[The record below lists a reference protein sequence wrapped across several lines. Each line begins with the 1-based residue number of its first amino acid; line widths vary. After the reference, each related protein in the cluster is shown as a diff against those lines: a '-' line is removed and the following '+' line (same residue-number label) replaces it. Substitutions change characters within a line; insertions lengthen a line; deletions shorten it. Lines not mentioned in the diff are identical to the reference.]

1 VNGGSASVAKKSS
14 LVSTVTG
21 VVAVMG
27 SLSLALPRLR
37 GVVAWPDWEKESY
50 PDAKD
55 LLMIPLFAVVFPTVR
70 YCFDFILEVRCF
82 VPSIHHS
89 NL

>member
-1 VNGGSASVAKKSS
+1 
-14 LVSTVTG
+14 
-21 VVAVMG
+21 MG